1 MGRWE
6 ILPGRWLIRSCCSL
20 LLLLV
25 ALLMRQKGYLGWQRL
40 PACFQPTEKQQQM
53 KKQQQEEKTAEALL
67 EPAVPGCTL
76 VNEVRD
82 QAESVPEAL

>member
-1 MGRWE
+1 
-6 ILPGRWLIRSCCSL
+6 
-20 LLLLV
+20 
-25 ALLMRQKGYLGWQRL
+25 
-40 PACFQPTEKQQQM
+40 M